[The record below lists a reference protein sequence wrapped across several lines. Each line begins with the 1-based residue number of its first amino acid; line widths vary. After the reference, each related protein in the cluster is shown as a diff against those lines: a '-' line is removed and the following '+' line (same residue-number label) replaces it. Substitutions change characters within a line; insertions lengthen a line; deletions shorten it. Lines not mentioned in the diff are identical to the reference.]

1 MKKPSY
7 SCGIDISKDSF
18 AVAVKNGTFIIKDK
32 SFTMN
37 RQGFDDFDRL
47 IKDFKGNSL
56 IGMESTGIYH
66 NNLFAFL
73 NDRGY
78 NSVTVNPYM
87 VHQFFKFT
95 SNKPT
100 KTDQKDAKTICEFV
114 ELKKDELTQAKQHEK
129 DERDQLKYLVREKE
143 EITYRIAQTKTE
155 IKRILTLIF
164 PEIEK
169 EVGLFSQGLRT
180 LLLEFSSA
188 YIIRNLSKKDFIRK
202 AARLTSRTQGRG
214 ITLTPLK
221 IYELAVSSIAER
233 QYPFYEE
240 MLKMKIKRLESLL
253 EEKEYITK
261 LIDNEAD
268 KSFSKEIEILTSIP
282 GVGRESAIYL
292 MAELIDIKRFAEWK
306 KLVGF
311 CGLDP
316 VIKQSGKFKA
326 QCKISKRGN
335 THARRIIWIMGG
347 CVKRSCPYFRDYY
360 LKKRAE
366 GKSYKEG
373 VVATSTKLLRVIH
386 ALLSKERR
394 FQ

>member
-1 MKKPSY
+1 MEKLSY

-18 AVAVKNGTFIIKDK
+18 MVAVKNGTFIIKDK
-32 SFTMN
+32 SFIMN
-37 RQGFDDFDRL
+37 KKGFDDFDRL

-73 NDRGY
+73 NNKGY
-78 NSVTVNPYM
+78 NSVIVNPYM

-95 SNKPT
+95 SHKPT

-129 DERDQLKYLVREKE
+129 DERDQVKYIVREKE

-155 IKRILTLIF
+155 IKRILSLVF

-169 EVGLFSQGLRT
+169 ETGVFGKGFRA
-180 LLLEFSSA
+180 LLLEFCSA
-188 YIIRNLSKKDFIRK
+188 HKIRNLSKKEFTKKAIR
-202 AARLTSRTQGRG
+202 LMQTSRQGRDT
-214 ITLTPLK
+214 ILTPLK
-221 IYELAVSSIAER
+221 IYELALSSIA
-233 QYPFYEE
+233 QSYPSYEE
-240 MLKMKIKRLESLL
+240 LLKMKIKRLDSLL

-261 LIDNEAD
+261 LIDNEAN
-268 KSFSKEIEILTSIP
+268 KHFSKEIEILTSIP

-292 MAELIDIKRFAEWK
+292 MAELVDIKRFSEWK
-306 KLVGF
+306 KLIGF

-326 QCKISKRGN
+326 RCKISKRGN
-335 THARRIIWIMGG
+335 THARRIVWIMGG

-373 VVATSTKLLRVIH
+373 VVATSSKLLRVIY

>member
-1 MKKPSY
+1 MKKLSY

-18 AVAVKNGTFIIKDK
+18 TVAMKNETFIIKDK

-37 RQGFDDFDRL
+37 KQGFDNFDNL
-47 IKDFKGNSL
+47 IKDFKGDSL

-66 NNLFAFL
+66 NNLFDFL
-73 NDRGY
+73 NNKGY
-78 NSVTVNPYM
+78 NSVIVNPYM

-100 KTDQKDAKTICEFV
+100 KTDQKDARTICEFV
-114 ELKKDELTQAKQHEK
+114 ELKKDELTQAKQQEK
-129 DERDQLKYLVREKE
+129 DERDQVKYLVREKE

-155 IKRILTLIF
+155 IRRILSLIF

-169 EVGLFSQGLRT
+169 ETGLFSQGLRT

-188 YIIRNLSKKDFIRK
+188 YSIRSLSKKDFIKK
-202 AARLTSRTQGRG
+202 AIRLTSKAQGRDT
-214 ITLTPLK
+214 ILTPVK
-221 IYELAVSSIAER
+221 IYELAISSIAEK

-240 MLKMKIKRLESLL
+240 MLKMKIKRLESFL
-253 EEKEYITK
+253 EEKECITK
-261 LIDNEAD
+261 LIDNEAS

-282 GVGRESAIYL
+282 GIGRESAIYL
-292 MAELIDIKRFAEWK
+292 MAELVDIKRFAEWK
-306 KLVGF
+306 KLIGF

-316 VIKQSGKFKA
+316 VIKQSGKFRA

-347 CVKRSCPYFRDYY
+347 SVKRSCPYFRDYY

-373 VVATSTKLLRVIH
+373 VIATSTKLLRVIY
-386 ALLSKERR
+386 ALLSKERN

>member
-1 MKKPSY
+1 MKKLSY

-18 AVAVKNGTFIIKDK
+18 MVAVKNGTFIIKDK
-32 SFTMN
+32 SFIMN

-47 IKDFKGNSL
+47 IKGFKDNSL

-73 NDRGY
+73 NNKGY
-78 NSVTVNPYM
+78 NSVIVNPYM
-87 VHQFFKFT
+87 IHQFFKFT
-95 SNKPT
+95 SHKPT

-129 DERDQLKYLVREKE
+129 DERDQVKYLVREKE

-155 IKRILTLIF
+155 IKRILSLIF

-169 EVGLFSQGLRT
+169 ETGLFGKEIRT
-180 LLLEFSSA
+180 LLFEFNSA
-188 YIIRNLSKKDFIRK
+188 HKIRSMSEKDFIKK
-202 AARLTSRTQGRG
+202 AMKITSNSRGRD
-214 ITLTPLK
+214 IKLTPLK
-221 IYELAVSSIAER
+221 IYELAISSIA
-233 QYPFYEE
+233 QSYPSYEE
-240 MLKMKIKRLESLL
+240 LLRMKIKRLESLL

-261 LIDNEAD
+261 LIDNEAN
-268 KSFSKEIEILTSIP
+268 KNFSKEIEILTSIS

-292 MAELIDIKRFAEWK
+292 MAELVDIKRFSEWK
-306 KLVGF
+306 KLIGF

-326 QCKISKRGN
+326 RCKISKRGN
-335 THARRIIWIMGG
+335 THARRIVWIMGG

-373 VVATSTKLLRVIH
+373 VVATSSKLLRVIY
-386 ALLSKERR
+386 ALLSKERK

>member
-1 MKKPSY
+1 MEKLSY
-7 SCGIDISKDSF
+7 SCGVDISKNSF
-18 AVAVKNGTFIIKDK
+18 TVAVKNGTFIIKDK

-37 RQGFDDFDRL
+37 RQGFDDFDSL
-47 IKDFKGNSL
+47 IKGFKDNSL

-73 NDRGY
+73 NNRGY
-78 NSVTVNPYM
+78 NSVIVNPYM
-87 VHQFFKFT
+87 VHQFFKLT
-95 SNKPT
+95 SHKPT
-100 KTDQKDAKTICEFV
+100 KTDQKDAKIICEFV
-114 ELKKDELTQAKQHEK
+114 EFKKDELIQDKQHEK
-129 DERDQLKYLVREKE
+129 DERDQMKYLVREKE
-143 EITYRIAQTKTE
+143 EITYRVAQTKTE
-155 IKRILTLIF
+155 IKRILSLVF

-169 EVGLFSQGLRT
+169 ETGLFGKEIRV
-180 LLLEFSSA
+180 LLLEFRSA
-188 YIIRNLSKKDFIRK
+188 HKIRSMSEKDFIKKVMKIR
-202 AARLTSRTQGRG
+202 GRD
-214 ITLTPLK
+214 IKLTPLK
-221 IYELAVSSIAER
+221 IYELAVSSIA
-233 QYPFYEE
+233 QSYPSYEE
-240 MLKMKIKRLESLL
+240 LLKMKIKRLESLL

-261 LIDNEAD
+261 LIDNEAN
-268 KSFSKEIEILTSIP
+268 KNFSKEIEILTSIP

-292 MAELIDIKRFAEWK
+292 MAELVDIKRFSEWK
-306 KLVGF
+306 KLIGF

-326 QCKISKRGN
+326 QCRISKRGN

-366 GKSYKEG
+366 GKSYREG
-373 VVATSTKLLRVIH
+373 VIATSSKLLRVIY